1 MYGEL
6 KLETKKSGQVVG
18 CCYTYI
24 NGEERIDWLKTYAE
38 SLNITE
44 SLACRSLL
52 NAIITEKMVLR

>member
-6 KLETKKSGQVVG
+6 KLETKKSGEVIG